1 MVVIVLELLLLWWMF
16 FFYTQSASMV
26 VNSSMNNDPFFF
38 FFTPS
43 QPVWLK
49 ISAWTATLG
58 FVHPANQDG
67 YGYQCEQWYLFCVFH
82 TQSASMIINISVHP
96 DTFFFYIH
104 STRMVISAWTVI
116 LVCFLHPFNQ
126 DGHKCQHF
134 LWFGEPC
141 SHCEHG
147 AFCSKD
153 NLNSKRVMLFTNNDD
168 PHAGNANLQVLFH
181 DVSVF
186 LHFCLILALFP
197 FFVSFFGCSFF
208 LAFPFPLFFSL
219 SVCLILS
226 VCVCV

>member
-1 MVVIVLELLLLWWMF
+1 M
-16 FFYTQSASMV
+16 
-26 VNSSMNNDPFFF
+26 
-38 FFTPS
+38 
-43 QPVWLK
+43 
-49 ISAWTATLG
+49 
-58 FVHPANQDG
+58 
-67 YGYQCEQWYLFCVFH
+67 
-82 TQSASMIINISVHP
+82 
-96 DTFFFYIH
+96 
-104 STRMVISAWTVI
+104 I

-181 DVSVF
+181 GVSVF
-186 LHFCLILALFP
+186 LHSCLILSLFA

-208 LAFPFPLFFSL
+208 CGFPFSSFFQPFCL
-219 SVCLILS
+219 SVLFCACVH
-226 VCVCV
+226 VCVYSVDFVRSNEHGAPLIWSVISLYE